1 MQFIYIFSYGCIMDH
16 VKDMKFERK
25 CMAEYENNAF
35 FWQKLDTLYLSSSV
49 RQVRKKGE
57 HHPEFPNLV
66 YPVDY
71 AHLTDTN
78 DNPEGV
84 SVYLG
89 SGSHA
94 QISAIVVAA
103 DILKKTL
110 DVKILSG
117 CTEEEE
123 KEVLR
128 FLNQTDYQ
136 KTILL
141 HRGSTIPS
149 WGISAD

>member
-1 MQFIYIFSYGCIMDH
+1 
-16 VKDMKFERK
+16 
-25 CMAEYENNAF
+25 MAEYENNAF

-49 RQVRKKGE
+49 RPVHKKGE
-57 HHPEFPNLV
+57 HHSEFANLV

-78 DNPEGV
+78 ENPEGV

-89 SGSHA
+89 SGSHS
-94 QISAIVVAA
+94 QITAVVVAA

-110 DVKILSG
+110 DVKILAG
-117 CTEEEE
+117 CNEEEE
-123 KEVLR
+123 KAVLR

-136 KTILL
+136 KTVLL

-149 WGISAD
+149 WGVSAD

>member
-1 MQFIYIFSYGCIMDH
+1 MT
-16 VKDMKFERK
+16 
-25 CMAEYENNAF
+25 EYENNAF

>member
-1 MQFIYIFSYGCIMDH
+1 
-16 VKDMKFERK
+16 
-25 CMAEYENNAF
+25 MAEYENNAF

>member
-1 MQFIYIFSYGCIMDH
+1 MDH
-16 VKDMKFERK
+16 VKDVKFERK